1 MTMDDELLSI
11 VDENDQVIGQRS
23 RRTVHTLGLRHRAV
37 HVLIFDRSARLF
49 LQKRSMHK
57 DMNPGLWDSSA
68 AGHVDAGE
76 SYDRCALREIREEL
90 GVDVTSKLLPLFKL
104 PASRR
109 TGMEFCQVY
118 RLIHGGPFR
127 LNREEITLG
136 RWYDLEELDN
146 WVKADSDRLT
156 DSFKEIWRTFR
167 SKYTAIA

>member
-11 VDENDQVIGQRS
+11 VDENDRVIGQRS
-23 RRTVHTLGLRHRAV
+23 RRTIHALGLRHRAV
-37 HVLIFDRSARLF
+37 HVLIFDRGGRLF

-90 GVDVTSKLLPLFKL
+90 GIDLTSAPQPLFKL
-104 PASRR
+104 PAGRR

-118 RLIHGGPFR
+118 RLIHGGPFQ
-127 LNREEITLG
+127 LNREEIELG
-136 RWYDLEELDN
+136 RWYGLGELDS
-146 WVKADSDRLT
+146 WIEAGGDQLT
-156 DSFKEIWRTFR
+156 DSFKEIWRTFQAYR
-167 SKYTAIA
+167 TG